1 MESSHTIVPHNI
13 LDIVPVLSKEFHK
26 IQVITDSRFTLNAYV
41 IWSKRTV
48 QEVTWTMD
56 NDPGSPDSQLTF
68 LKAYLRELKQNTSN
82 ILQQPNP

>member
-41 IWSKRTV
+41 I
-48 QEVTWTMD
+48 
-56 NDPGSPDSQLTF
+56 
-68 LKAYLRELKQNTSN
+68 
-82 ILQQPNP
+82 